1 MHVNKPRV
9 ALRSV
14 PGGQAMKPNI
24 HPKLHDV
31 LVHCACGNEFHT
43 RSTKPEMRVE
53 TCAACHPFYTGKQRE
68 VAITGRVEK
77 FHKKYAK
84 VTAAATQKP

>member
-1 MHVNKPRV
+1 LLWGYSSNIGD
-9 ALRSV
+9 L
-14 PGGQAMKPNI
+14 AMKPDI
-24 HPKLHDV
+24 HPTLHEV
-31 LVHCACGNEFHT
+31 VVHCACGNEFKT

-53 TCAACHPFYTGKQRE
+53 TCASCHPFYTGKQRE

-84 VTAAATQKP
+84 STTNQ